1 MLLLRT
7 LLIAAIYFGA
17 ARLGLLVAVQ
27 NTNASPVWPPSG
39 IALAALLLLGYRIWP
54 AIMLGAFAA
63 NVTTF
68 YANHVSLAAS
78 IGISCGIGVGNTL
91 EAMLGAFLLRRF
103 LGEES
108 PLERV
113 RNVLKFAA
121 LAGALSCMIGA
132 TAGITSVGLGG
143 ITPWAAYEA
152 LWWTWWTGD
161 LMGVLLFAPL
171 VLVWSKRPWAMVES
185 QRLPEAAILF
195 LLLIAVCALAFG
207 LWSSTG
213 THYPVV
219 YLPLPLLAWITFRFN
234 QRTAVTA
241 LFIVSFVAVVGTSYG
256 VGPFAKQDFH
266 QSLLLLQT
274 FMGVVSL
281 MVLMLSAAIAE
292 NQCAE
297 KALREAHDSLETR
310 VRERTAE
317 LTRANQ
323 KLQGE
328 IVERNRVEKDL
339 KEAKSAA
346 EVASRAKSEFLA
358 NMSHELRTPLN
369 AIVGYSE
376 MLQEEAR
383 DLQQKRFIPDLRKIH
398 SAGKNLMSLIDNV
411 LDLSELEAGKAEL
424 CLEEFEIAPIIQ
436 DVVTTIKPF
445 LQKNA
450 NVLEIQCAPDLG
462 SMRADAIKVRQ
473 ALFNILDN
481 SCKFT
486 DRGTILLQVD
496 REGINGADWVNFRVC
511 DSGIGMSPEQTSKL
525 FQPFTQADPSTTRK
539 YGGTGLGLAISQKFC
554 QMMGGDITV
563 SSTLGR
569 GSTFT
574 IRLPVHVVR
583 NPG

>member
-1 MLLLRT
+1 
-7 LLIAAIYFGA
+7 
-17 ARLGLLVAVQ
+17 
-27 NTNASPVWPPSG
+27 
-39 IALAALLLLGYRIWP
+39 
-54 AIMLGAFAA
+54 
-63 NVTTF
+63 
-68 YANHVSLAAS
+68 
-78 IGISCGIGVGNTL
+78 
-91 EAMLGAFLLRRF
+91 
-103 LGEES
+103 
-108 PLERV
+108 
-113 RNVLKFAA
+113 
-121 LAGALSCMIGA
+121 
-132 TAGITSVGLGG
+132 
-143 ITPWAAYEA
+143 
-152 LWWTWWTGD
+152 
-161 LMGVLLFAPL
+161 
-171 VLVWSKRPWAMVES
+171 
-185 QRLPEAAILF
+185 
-195 LLLIAVCALAFG
+195 
-207 LWSSTG
+207 
-213 THYPVV
+213 
-219 YLPLPLLAWITFRFN
+219 
-234 QRTAVTA
+234 
-241 LFIVSFVAVVGTSYG
+241 
-256 VGPFAKQDFH
+256 
-266 QSLLLLQT
+266 
-274 FMGVVSL
+274 
-281 MVLMLSAAIAE
+281 
-292 NQCAE
+292 
-297 KALREAHDSLETR
+297 

-317 LTRANQ
+317 LARANQ

-346 EVASRAKSEFLA
+346 EVASRTKSEFLA

-398 SAGKNLMSLIDNV
+398 SAGKHLMSLIDNV

-424 CLEEFEIAPIIQ
+424 CLEEFEIAQMIQ

-450 NVLEIQCAPDLG
+450 NALEIQCAPDLG

-496 REGINGADWVNFRVC
+496 REGLNGTDWVNFRVC

-539 YGGTGLGLAISQKFC
+539 YGGTGLGLAISKKFC